1 MKHISKLIFSTILC
15 ALTLEA
21 RENPFLPTDINV
33 NDINTSNIGSSVPPF
48 SSTSLHL
55 PSSARELVKVVL
67 IYKSIDGS
75 EHSQVQDAE
84 FSIDW
89 RDEFVLSRRV
99 APKISTNLDAPATRQ
114 ESNIAKAQS
123 GENMQEPK
131 ELPAPVISEISAD
144 TMISVNNADNK
155 PAKQSKAN
163 EAQSK
168 DELASKYTG
177 ELITAITPSTK
188 ALGSSSF
195 QNRLFIESFDNKI
208 VLHTADTKL
217 KHEIKGSK
225 VIIDFAKK
233 GRDYLTKSV
242 KFKSGPLK
250 RAVIGSHGK
259 FYRVVLYLKNGYK
272 YSLREGTNNYTLW
285 LNK

>member
-1 MKHISKLIFSTILC
+1 MKHISKLIFSAI

-33 NDINTSNIGSSVPPF
+33 NDINTSNIGSSLPPF

-123 GENMQEPK
+123 EENMQEPK
-131 ELPAPVISEISAD
+131 DLPAPVISEISAD
-144 TMISVNNADNK
+144 TMIAVNNADNK

-163 EAQSK
+163 KALSK

-208 VLHTADTKL
+208 VLHTADTKI